1 MAKKDTHAR
10 GEGQRA
16 LIKLYRMHLGG
27 VVIKA
32 QNKATVLNSRRLT
45 EFLSWGSHSGN
56 AKIAFN
62 VMFVRK

>member
-1 MAKKDTHAR
+1 ML
-10 GEGQRA
+10 GEGGKGV
-16 LIKLYRMHLGG
+16 LSKLYRMHLGS

-32 QNKATVLNSRRLT
+32 QNTAPALNSRSLA